1 MTNTEMDK
9 RSRVPVDEVIA
20 AALELARGGRW
31 RRAAGLLDATA
42 PRDEESR
49 ARIALA
55 AVEVALESDW
65 FGGTGL
71 AAKRLAVAEEVAADL
86 DADGRWDLA
95 FLRLRHDYAGQIFVG
110 GSFRLGPEGKD
121 AQELA
126 EVRRRAASLR
136 ERAPDAV
143 RAGWAEMYLGLIA
156 DNLFAE
162 RDAAPAHYAA
172 ALKAAGHGD
181 DRLAREALRHLGDHD
196 HDAGDPVRARERWE
210 RAAEL
215 GARAGLVPG
224 TLSQQML
231 LAVLART
238 TGDTA
243 GAEALAREI
252 ARWAGALGA
261 VHIEAQ
267 ATAFLAGADPTAPP
281 AGHAPATAS
290 GLPPRYEP
298 PSGAA
303 TEVHMGSIPR

>member
-1 MTNTEMDK
+1 MTNTEMGT
-9 RSRVPVDEVIA
+9 RAWVPVDDVVA
-20 AALELARGGRW
+20 AALELARVGRW
-31 RRAAGLLDATA
+31 QRAAALLDATA
-42 PRDEESR
+42 PGDGEDR

-65 FGGTGL
+65 FSGTDLTAQRLG
-71 AAKRLAVAEEVAADL
+71 AARDVVADL
-86 DADGRWDLA
+86 DSDGRWDLA
-95 FLRLRHDYAGQIFVG
+95 FLGLRHEYAGQIFSG
-110 GSFRLGPEGKD
+110 GAFRLGSEGKD
-121 AQELA
+121 ARVLA
-126 EVRRRAASLR
+126 EVRRRAEALR
-136 ERAPDAV
+136 TQAPDTV

-172 ALKAAGHGD
+172 ALRAAEQGD

-196 HDAGDPVRARERWE
+196 HDDGDHVRARERWE
-210 RAAEL
+210 RATEL

-238 TGDTA
+238 TGDAA

-252 ARWAGALGA
+252 VRWAKAVGA

-267 ATAFLAGADPTAPP
+267 ATAFLSGADPTAPP
-281 AGHAPATAS
+281 AGHEPSTTS
-290 GLPPRYEP
+290 DLPPRYEP
-298 PSGAA
+298 SPGTA
-303 TEVHMGSIPR
+303 TEVHMGSNPR

>member
-1 MTNTEMDK
+1 MTNTK
-9 RSRVPVDEVIA
+9 VSTRSWVPVDDVVA

-31 RRAAGLLDATA
+31 RRAAALLDAAA
-42 PRDEESR
+42 PGDREGR

-55 AVEVALESDW
+55 AVEVALENDW
-65 FGGTGL
+65 FGGTDL
-71 AAKRLAVAEEVAADL
+71 TAKRLEAAEEAAADL
-86 DADGRWDLA
+86 GSDGRWDLA
-95 FLRLRHDYAGQIFVG
+95 FLRLRHDYAGQILVG
-110 GSFRLGPEGKD
+110 GTFRLGPEGKD
-121 AQELA
+121 ADVLA
-126 EVRRRAASLR
+126 DVRRRAAALR
-136 ERAPDAV
+136 ERAPDSV
-143 RAGWAEMYLGLIA
+143 RAGWAEMYLGLIT

-172 ALKAAGHGD
+172 ALHAAESGD

-196 HDAGDPVRARERWE
+196 HDHGDPVRARERWE
-210 RAAEL
+210 RATEL

-238 TGDTA
+238 TGDAA

-267 ATAFLAGADPTAPP
+267 AAAFLSGADPTAPP
-281 AGHAPATAS
+281 AGHAPSTAS
-290 GLPPRYEP
+290 DLPPRYES
-298 PSGAA
+298 PSGTA
-303 TEVHMGSIPR
+303 TEVHMGAIPR